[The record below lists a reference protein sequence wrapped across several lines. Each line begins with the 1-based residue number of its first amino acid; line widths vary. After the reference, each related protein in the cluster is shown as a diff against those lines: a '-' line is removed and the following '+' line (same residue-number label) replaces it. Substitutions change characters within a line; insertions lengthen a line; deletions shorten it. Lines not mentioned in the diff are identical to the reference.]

1 MRVLISI
8 SHPAWAHQFHNIIKL
23 LEQKGH
29 SVKVLVIKKDRDW
42 ERFES
47 RSKRHISSLELVC
60 NHHLMDKTTFLHSL
74 PVYE

>member
-42 ERFES
+42 EVLDEYGI
-47 RSKRHISSLELVC
+47 K
-60 NHHLMDKTTFLHSL
+60 
-74 PVYE
+74 

>member
-42 ERFES
+42 EVLDEYGIKYKIIGSTAGKGR
-47 RSKRHISSLELVC
+47 
-60 NHHLMDKTTFLHSL
+60 
-74 PVYE
+74 

>member
-29 SVKVLVIKKDRDW
+29 SVKVLVIVQEKEDFRK
-42 ERFES
+42 
-47 RSKRHISSLELVC
+47 L
-60 NHHLMDKTTFLHSL
+60 
-74 PVYE
+74 